1 MTSFFWMEIHRFIQ
15 PTALLNQKSLMLQHV
30 LSNHFRRRKTQ
41 LTPIKPDAH
50 SARPQREAHKK
61 PRAAWLHFRLP
72 SPEGQTREAAA
83 ERPAGARVQCPA
95 LRGRRWAA
103 RPGEARHGTY
113 PGVPERHRRARREH
127 RQSRH
132 PRAALGRQC
141 RPPAPL
147 CPAGAR
153 QRVIPLRPAGLG
165 CGELRSAGSAGRA
178 APLRSDGSGEVLAV
192 RCGERARAGSRGRA
206 CAALPSSRS
215 PSFPPC
221 PVAARARP
229 ARRQGHLAPSRAGD
243 SDGGPFP
250 LTSSE
255 ARREPAPAEE
265 GRTVAGWKD
274 GAGEGGTAA
283 GSRGSRAR
291 AGANCAKRR
300 PLLQRVH
307 ARARSRWRR
316 RGRAWPGTP
325 RDLAAAPGGGGGKE
339 ARGARARGGGAAPA
353 GAAPAARSASRSL
366 PAGSRPG
373 PRERGSAAEPSREQ
387 LFIAMVRAGAQGLP
401 PRDSAAE
408 RRAALAVF
416 ATSSVPRCILLL
428 KVTGPPTGG
437 GKFFFSYT
445 YTNPY
450 TYRHT

>member
-15 PTALLNQKSLMLQHV
+15 PTALLNQKSLMLLHV
-30 LSNHFRRRKTQ
+30 LGNHFRRRKTQ

-83 ERPAGARVQCPA
+83 ERPAGARVQCPG

-103 RPGEARHGTY
+103 RPGTARHGTY

-206 CAALPSSRS
+206 CAALP
-215 PSFPPC
+215 PSL
-221 PVAARARP
+221 P
-229 ARRQGHLAPSRAGD
+229 ARWPPGLAPHAGRDTPSRAGD

-274 GAGEGGTAA
+274 GAGKGGTAA

-325 RDLAAAPGGGGGKE
+325 RDLAAAPGGGGGG
-339 ARGARARGGGAAPA
+339 R
-353 GAAPAARSASRSL
+353 
-366 PAGSRPG
+366 
-373 PRERGSAAEPSREQ
+373 
-387 LFIAMVRAGAQGLP
+387 
-401 PRDSAAE
+401 
-408 RRAALAVF
+408 RRACA
-416 ATSSVPRCILLL
+416 RRWR
-428 KVTGPPTGG
+428 GPVRRGPGST
-437 GKFFFSYT
+437 
-445 YTNPY
+445 
-450 TYRHT
+450 